1 MPGSNCLLRRRGSC
15 LTRLMFC
22 LAWLGFAGCANVVE
36 TRAIKQFAMAMES
49 GNLEQLKQATSESFE
64 KHALRQDAALDDLK
78 LLRLPTGDL
87 EIDKVED
94 VSPTVKR
101 VTAMVGTSKQKLNYQ
116 LKLDPQTKK
125 WVVDDIYLKQK
136 RDGVTA
142 TKSVTE
148 QMDLLLSIR
157 EFLTAW
163 KVGNRDDVLRT
174 TTPEFAAMLQPLP
187 PAYLFRLA
195 QQVVGKQKTGNKL
208 QPRAQLDENT
218 AHVRL
223 PIAVGELWL
232 TAKRLDGTWLVDEV
246 EVNSREEAE
255 AVPSTRQLAQVTYAA
270 TAFLTAYQVGDK
282 TKLESLCVPKFF
294 SGSLAPAN
302 LSQVPLPSGDVPPD
316 SVQIQ
321 VAWQRGLSNDPQ
333 MQQLQGKHSD
343 FVIEGANEVIKLSLV
358 REEGDDSDHTA
369 KYLVEDVTLYELDSR
384 QEKRLSALFTAQ
396 ALVQIY
402 AEALVARDL
411 EVLYHNASPDFV
423 RRVWKRTH
431 AGLLQA
437 MPLTEIEDAVP
448 TIRSTVFAGSL
459 TEVTVT
465 QGSRA
470 LTYILQDRQG
480 TLLVDDVLM
489 PTLGRPS
496 SLKSTM
502 EFMLPVLEFSAALRL
517 GQLDTLRRQSSRDFN
532 RLVWQQTNKLPSL
545 GQDVVRH
552 LHTPLV
558 SVEQV
563 DDRATLILGD
573 AKFGAHVTLVREA
586 GQFVVDDVL
595 LVSGVK
601 PNDQVELKR
610 VLRMHIATYGVDK
623 PGRNEI
629 RPAGVEAKN

>member
-1 MPGSNCLLRRRGSC
+1 MRGYLKVSRRRRACAVGLTLC
-15 LTRLMFC
+15 LG
-22 LAWLGFAGCANVVE
+22 WLSIAGCANVVE
-36 TRAIKQFAMAMES
+36 TRTINQFTEAIQS
-49 GNLEQLKQATSESFE
+49 GNLEKLKLSTSDSFE
-64 KHALRQDAALDDLK
+64 KRALRQDAALDDLK

-101 VTAMVGTSKQKLNYQ
+101 VTAMVGTSKQKLKYQ
-116 LKLDPQTKK
+116 LKLDPQSKK

-136 RDGVTA
+136 KDGVTA

-148 QMDLLLSIR
+148 QMDLLLSVR

-163 KVGNRDDVLRT
+163 KAGSRDEVLRT
-174 TTPEFAAMLQPLP
+174 TTPEFAAVLRPLP
-187 PAYLFRLA
+187 PAYLNRLT

-232 TAKRLDGTWLVDEV
+232 TAKRVDGHWLIDEV
-246 EVNSREEAE
+246 EVNSREESD
-255 AVPSTRQLAQVTYAA
+255 AVPSTRQLAQVTHAA
-270 TAFLTAYQVGDK
+270 TAFLTAYQAGNK
-282 TKLESLCVPKFF
+282 TELQALCTPKFF

-302 LSQVPLPSGDVPPD
+302 LSQVPLPSGDVPSE

-321 VAWQRGLSNDPQ
+321 VAWQAGTSNDPQ

-343 FVIEGANEVIKLSLV
+343 FVIEGPNDVIKLSLV
-358 REEGDDSDHTA
+358 REEGDDSNHSA
-369 KYLVEDVTLYELDSR
+369 KYFIEDVTLYELASR

-402 AEALVARDL
+402 AEALVSRDL

-423 RRVWKRTH
+423 RRVWRRTH
-431 AGLLQA
+431 VGTLQN
-437 MPLTEIEDAVP
+437 MPLNEIEDADP
-448 TIRSTVFAGSL
+448 KIRSTVFAGSL

-470 LTYILQDRQG
+470 LTYVLQDRQG

-496 SLKSTM
+496 SLKASM
-502 EFMLPVLEFSAALRL
+502 ELMLPVLDFAAGLRL
-517 GQLDTLRRQSSRDFN
+517 GQLDVLQRHSSRDLN
-532 RLVWQQTNKLPSL
+532 RLVWQQTTKLPSL
-545 GQDVVRH
+545 GQDVVQH

-558 SVEQV
+558 SIEQTE
-563 DDRATLILGD
+563 DRATLVLGD
-573 AKFGAHVTLVREA
+573 DKFGAHVTLLRES
-586 GQFVVDDVL
+586 GEFLIDDVTL
-595 LVSGVK
+595 ISGTM
-601 PNDQVELKR
+601 PRDHVELKR
-610 VLRMHIATYGVDK
+610 ALRMHIATFGVGK
-623 PGRNEI
+623 PARDEI
-629 RPAGVEAKN
+629 KPASGIR

>member
-1 MPGSNCLLRRRGSC
+1 MRGYISISRRCGSC
-15 LTRLMFC
+15 AVGLTLC
-22 LAWLGFAGCANVVE
+22 LGWLCIAGCANVVE
-36 TRAIKQFAMAMES
+36 TRAIAQFTKSIES
-49 GNLEQLKQATSESFE
+49 GNLEQVKQTTSAHFGER
-64 KHALRQDAALDDLK
+64 ALRQDAAMDDLK

-101 VTAMVGTSKQKLNYQ
+101 VTAMVGTSKQKLKYQ
-116 LKLDPQTKK
+116 LKLDPQSKK

-136 RDGVTA
+136 REGVTA

-148 QMDLLLSIR
+148 QMDLLLSVR
-157 EFLTAW
+157 EFLAAW
-163 KVGNRDDVLRT
+163 KEGNRDSVLRT
-174 TTPEFAAMLQPLP
+174 ATPEFAAVLRPLP
-187 PAYLFRLA
+187 PAYLNRLT

-232 TAKRLDGTWLVDEV
+232 TAKRIDGTWLFDEV
-246 EVNSREEAE
+246 EVNSREESE
-255 AVPSTRQLAQVTYAA
+255 AVPSTRQLAQVTQAA
-270 TAFLTAYQVGDK
+270 TAFLAAYHGGDK
-282 TKLESLCVPKFF
+282 TELQTLCTPKFF

-316 SVQIQ
+316 NVQVH
-321 VAWQRGLSNDPQ
+321 VAWQSGSNSDPQ

-343 FVIEGANEVIKLSLV
+343 FVVESANELIKLSLV
-358 REEGDDSDHTA
+358 REDGDDSNHSA
-369 KYLVEDVTLYELDSR
+369 KYLIEDVTLYELDSR

-402 AEALVARDL
+402 AEALVSRDL
-411 EVLYHNASPDFV
+411 EVLFHNASPDFQ

-431 AGLLQA
+431 AGTLQN
-437 MPLTEIEDAVP
+437 MPLNEIEDEAP
-448 TIRSTVFAGSL
+448 KIRSTVFAGSL

-470 LTYILQDRQG
+470 LTYVLQDRQG

-496 SLKSTM
+496 SLKATM
-502 EFMLPVLEFSAALRL
+502 ELMLPVLDFAAGLRL
-517 GQLDTLRRQSSRDFN
+517 EQLDTLQRQSSRDFN
-532 RLVWQQTNKLPSL
+532 RLVWQQTSKLPNLS
-545 GQDVVRH
+545 QDVVQH

-558 SVEQV
+558 AIEQTE
-563 DDRATLILGD
+563 DRATLVLGD
-573 AKFGAHVTLVREA
+573 DKFGAHVTLVRES
-586 GQFVVDDVL
+586 GQFVVDDVML
-595 LVSGVK
+595 ISGTMLR
-601 PNDQVELKR
+601 DHVELKR
-610 VLRMHIATYGVDK
+610 LLRMHIATFGVGKQGRSEIK
-623 PGRNEI
+623 P
-629 RPAGVEAKN
+629 ASGVR

>member
-1 MPGSNCLLRRRGSC
+1 MRGYISVSRRRGPCVVRLALC
-15 LTRLMFC
+15 LG
-22 LAWLGFAGCANVVE
+22 WLGFAGCANVVE
-36 TRAIKQFAMAMES
+36 TRSIAKFMEAMKS
-49 GNLEQLKQATSESFE
+49 DDLEQLKQATSTDFE
-64 KHALRQDAALDDLK
+64 QHALRQDAALDDLK

-87 EIDKVED
+87 KIDKVDD

-101 VTAMVGTSKQKLNYQ
+101 VTVMVGTSKQKLKYQ
-116 LKLDPQTKK
+116 LKLDPQSKK

-148 QMDLLLSIR
+148 QMDLLLSVR

-163 KVGNRDDVLRT
+163 KESNRDSVLRT
-174 TTPEFAAMLQPLP
+174 ATPEFAAVLRPLP
-187 PAYLFRLA
+187 PAYLNRLT

-232 TAKRLDGTWLVDEV
+232 TAKRIDGQWLVDEV
-246 EVNSREEAE
+246 EVNSREESDAI
-255 AVPSTRQLAQVTYAA
+255 PSTRQLAQVTHAA
-270 TAFLTAYQVGDK
+270 TAFLAAYHDSDK
-282 TKLESLCVPKFF
+282 TELQLLCTPKFF

-316 SVQIQ
+316 SVQIH
-321 VAWQRGLSNDPQ
+321 VAWQGGSNSDPQ

-343 FVIEGANEVIKLSLV
+343 FVVESANEVIKLSLV
-358 REEGDDSDHTA
+358 REDGDDSNHGA
-369 KYLVEDVTLYELDSR
+369 KYLIEDVTLYELDSR

-402 AEALVARDL
+402 AEALVSRDM
-411 EVLYHNASPDFV
+411 EVLFHNASPDFQ

-431 AGLLQA
+431 AGTLQN
-437 MPLTEIEDAVP
+437 MTLNEIEDAAP
-448 TIRSTVFAGSL
+448 KIRSTVFAGSL

-470 LTYILQDRQG
+470 LTYVLQDRQG
-480 TLLVDDVLM
+480 TLLVDDVMM

-496 SLKSTM
+496 SLKATM
-502 EFMLPVLEFSAALRL
+502 ELMLPVLDFAAGLRL
-517 GQLDTLRRQSSRDFN
+517 GQLDTLQRQSSRDFN
-532 RLVWQQTNKLPSL
+532 RLVWQQTSKLPNLS
-545 GQDVVRH
+545 QDVVQH

-558 SVEQV
+558 AIEQT
-563 DDRATLILGD
+563 DDRATLVLGD
-573 AKFGAHVTLVREA
+573 DKFGAHVTLVRES
-586 GQFVVDDVL
+586 GQFVVDDVML
-595 LVSGVK
+595 ISGTM
-601 PNDQVELKR
+601 PRDHVELKR
-610 VLRMHIATYGVDK
+610 VLRMHIATFGVGK
-623 PGRNEI
+623 KGRDEI
-629 RPAGVEAKN
+629 NPASGVR